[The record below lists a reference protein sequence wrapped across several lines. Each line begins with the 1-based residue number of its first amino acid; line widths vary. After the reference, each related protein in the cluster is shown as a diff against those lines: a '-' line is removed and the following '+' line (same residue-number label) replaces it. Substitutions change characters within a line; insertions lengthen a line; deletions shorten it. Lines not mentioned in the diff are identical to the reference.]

1 MATALSAETV
11 GPVDVALILFEGNRF
26 NGDVAPA
33 IVELQESG
41 IVHVIDL
48 ALLAKDDDGNVAFL
62 EVGDEDSVNGFE
74 RLAVDQVDL
83 LSDQDLDKLAAGLD
97 PGSSAIVV
105 VWENSWTSR
114 LAQAIRDSHGRLVA
128 AGTDPTRDRRRRDR
142 RPGLRRTCAPT

>member
-33 IVELQESG
+33 IVELQQSG

-48 ALLAKDDDGNVAFL
+48 ALLAKDDDGKVAFL
-62 EVGDEDSVNGFE
+62 EVGDEDSVDGFE

-83 LSDQDLDKLAAGLD
+83 LSDEDLEELAAGLD
-97 PGSSAIVV
+97 PGSSALVV
-105 VWENSWTSR
+105 VWENTWTSR
-114 LAQAIRDSHGRLVA
+114 LAQAIRDSHGRLLLHERIPRETVVA
-128 AGTDPTRDRRRRDR
+128 AIDDLD
-142 RPGLRRTCAPT
+142 

>member
-33 IVELQESG
+33 IVELQQNG

-48 ALLAKDDDGNVAFL
+48 ALLAKDEDGKVAFL
-62 EVGDEDSVNGFE
+62 EVGDEDGVDGFE

-83 LSDQDLDKLAAGLD
+83 LSDEDLEGLAAGLD
-97 PGSSAIVV
+97 PGSSALVV
-105 VWENSWTSR
+105 VWENTWTTR
-114 LAQAIRDSHGRLVA
+114 LAQAIRDSHGRLLLHERIPRETVVA
-128 AGTDPTRDRRRRDR
+128 AIDDLD
-142 RPGLRRTCAPT
+142 